1 MSRRG
6 DSAEPSL
13 ALFLAPDAVDKQGM
27 TGRLWD
33 ITQPLRPGMPI
44 WPGDT
49 PFEQSPVWTMGP
61 DCPVN
66 VARFSQSAHAG
77 THADAPIHY
86 AEGGRSIEAVDIA
99 LYIGPCRLIDL
110 RRTGSRIEP
119 ADLLPWLADPPP
131 RVLLRTYET
140 FPLVHWDSD
149 FKSVAAESIALLSDH
164 GVRLI
169 GVDTASL
176 DPESS
181 KSMAAHSMV
190 AARRMAILEGLMLS
204 EPPAGD
210 YELIALPLPLVGLDA
225 APVRAV
231 LRELDT

>member
-1 MSRRG
+1 
-6 DSAEPSL
+6 
-13 ALFLAPDAVDKQGM
+13 
-27 TGRLWD
+27 
-33 ITQPLRPGMPI
+33 MPT

-66 VARFSQSAHAG
+66 VGRFSQSVHAG
-77 THADAPIHY
+77 SHADAPLHY
-86 AEGGRSIEAVDIA
+86 MAGGRAIEAVD
-99 LYIGPCRLIDL
+99 LEVYLGPCRLIDL
-110 RRTGSRIEP
+110 RGAGVRIEP
-119 ADLLPWLADPPP
+119 EDLLPWLDSPPP

-149 FKSVAAESIALLSDH
+149 FKSVAAASIALLSDR

-181 KSMAAHSMV
+181 KTMEAHRMV
-190 AARRMAILEGLMLS
+190 AQRGMAILEGLMLG
-204 EPPAGD
+204 EPPPGD
-210 YELIALPLPLVGLDA
+210 YELIALPLPLAGLDA

-231 LRELDT
+231 LRELGA